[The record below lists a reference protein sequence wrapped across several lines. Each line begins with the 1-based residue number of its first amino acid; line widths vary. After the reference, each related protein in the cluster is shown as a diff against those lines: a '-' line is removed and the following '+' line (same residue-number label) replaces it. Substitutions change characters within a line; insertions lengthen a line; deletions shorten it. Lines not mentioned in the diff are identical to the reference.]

1 MINPEYLTVAA
12 SELRK
17 NPWNTNIVSADNEAK
32 IRESITRNG
41 IFKPIIVRQV
51 AGIAGYEII
60 GGEHRWEQAV
70 ELGHTEVPI
79 VNLGLIDERRA
90 KEIGIIDNARY
101 GADDTVGLG
110 DILKELGNVDEI
122 QTFLPY
128 GDTDLKLLF
137 TAGDIDLDALDDDV
151 TELDDVEAEEVEQEV
166 AAKPVKTHT
175 VVRFKISL
183 SDAERLTALIAKTQ
197 KTHGYTTEDDLTN
210 AGDALIHILSQF
222 FPQSASSAQSG
233 DDFGAEMNILEELDY
248 ALEAK

>member
-1 MINPEYLTVAA
+1 MINPEYLTVSA
-12 SELRK
+12 STLRK

-41 IFKPIIVRQV
+41 LFKPIIVREV

-60 GGEHRWEQAV
+60 GGEHRWEQAI
-70 ELGHTEVPI
+70 ELGHTDVPI
-79 VNLGLIDERRA
+79 VNLGQIDDRHA

-110 DILKELGNVDEI
+110 DILKELGNLDEI
-122 QTFLPY
+122 QSFLPY

-137 TAGDIDLDALDDDV
+137 TAGEIDLDALGDEATDAE
-151 TELDDVEAEEVEQEV
+151 TAEAEGVEEEV

-183 SDAERLTALIAKTQ
+183 SDAERVTALVAKTQ
-197 KTHGYTTEDDLTN
+197 KTHGYTTEDELTN

-222 FPQSASSAQSG
+222 FPQAASKSESD
-233 DDFGAEMNILEELDY
+233 DDFGSEMNILDELDY